1 MEHLFSPCV
10 RFNDLF
16 EFVGHSRMEG
26 NFWEEFE
33 NANELNLNVSTEELL
48 SAERGFAYADLYAMF
63 ANEDTVVWLNPH
75 AAIVREDGSA
85 GDYFRILNG
94 IAWQVDFTVDGEQ
107 VIVLAMSLE
116 ALSEI
121 CDVVLGLL
129 AVSVVHSVNLKFLRS
144 SPFLINAP
152 RLANLMEQCQSLKA
166 LSFESL
172 ELDENQIRVLGAYSR
187 PDLEIDLK
195 YCRIEGTAA
204 EALGEVL
211 GRNQGPTKVNFCKV
225 DNFVLADGLRGN
237 SRLKN
242 LVLCLS
248 SSLEVGNQQ
257 VLAYSRALS
266 ENRGLVILDLTYDPR
281 MSNEAWDAVCGSLR
295 THPTLEVLYLRANF
309 GFSYLPAIWA
319 RDVITSRVK
328 ALLDM
333 MKTNLSIHT
342 IDLAYQYSKTELFRE
357 SVIPYLETNRF
368 RPRLLAIQKTR
379 PIPYRAKVLGR
390 ALLAVQTDPNW
401 FWMLLSGNDE
411 VAFPSTTMT
420 IAAAASVPTP
430 TTTSAIAAAGGA
442 TTPLATGPHAAK
454 KFEPAA
460 SRKRKTCL

>member
-1 MEHLFSPCV
+1 
-10 RFNDLF
+10 
-16 EFVGHSRMEG
+16 
-26 NFWEEFE
+26 
-33 NANELNLNVSTEELL
+33 
-48 SAERGFAYADLYAMF
+48 
-63 ANEDTVVWLNPH
+63 
-75 AAIVREDGSA
+75 
-85 GDYFRILNG
+85 
-94 IAWQVDFTVDGEQ
+94 
-107 VIVLAMSLE
+107 
-116 ALSEI
+116 
-121 CDVVLGLL
+121 
-129 AVSVVHSVNLKFLRS
+129 
-144 SPFLINAP
+144 
-152 RLANLMEQCQSLKA
+152 
-166 LSFESL
+166 
-172 ELDENQIRVLGAYSR
+172 LDENQIRVLIAYSR

-195 YCRIEGTAA
+195 YCRIEGTVA
-204 EALGEVL
+204 EALAEVL